1 MGRRTRKRK
10 PLHRKRTLH
19 RNMRGGRLD
28 MKTLLQATVLFAKQN
43 EIEYGVPVVAT
54 APNSQSATTN
64 KDFESKQTEYY
75 TQYYALLKMSMEY
88 ADELEINTALP
99 KFVRDNVVVKFNEFF
114 HKVESGE
121 TDAKVNVDNS
131 NIFTNITFSTSTQ
144 KNLAK
149 SIVDNLKGNNFQK
162 VIEDSET
169 LKTSLVGDQKK
180 IFEKVFDVII
190 VLSSVAQFINTHP
203 IDPKLLSK
211 AKKTYSQ
218 PTGNATDITEQID
231 NLNKL
236 SAELTTLGK
245 EVNVLKTSDTS
256 RVNPD
261 VDALVKQISDDL
273 VVVKVDDT
281 KNTAADKQKK
291 RELTHVLP
299 YFLQIY
305 EKLYSNA
312 MDQKIEVNKHPVSTR
327 LIMEF
332 VTRKIRDIETKH
344 PHPELFD
351 TMYYYWGLFDLRI
364 SLQFLDYY
372 MNTIYDALSTKDSPG
387 QIMTVVEKQ
396 LGDAG
401 SFPEWDS
408 DNTKPRGYKI
418 YSKMVGQKRNPIMN
432 ANSDILALTSNPF
445 KPYNP
450 LINTFNTMLET
461 NENGALQV
469 VKNVESDIVPLD
481 VEPKK

>member
-28 MKTLLQATVLFAKQN
+28 MKTLLQATVLFAKKN
-43 EIEYGVPVVAT
+43 GIEYGVPVGAT
-54 APNSQSATTN
+54 APTSQSKSATTN
-64 KDFESKQTEYY
+64 KDLESKQTEYY
-75 TQYYALLKMSMEY
+75 TEYYRLLKYSVDY
-88 ADELEINTALP
+88 AENVESKSKDQPFLQSTA
-99 KFVRDNVVVKFNEFF
+99 VSFNEFL
-114 HKVESGE
+114 HKIESGE
-121 TDAKVNVDNS
+121 AATKVEMSNS
-131 NIFTNITFSTSTQ
+131 LSFPVGPETTSTQ

-149 SIVDNLKGNNFQK
+149 SIVDNLKSNNFQK
-162 VIEDSET
+162 VVDDSQA
-169 LKTSLVGDQKK
+169 LQKSFQGK
-180 IFEKVFDVII
+180 ENG
-190 VLSSVAQFINTHP
+190 VLDTVSGLASVAQFILSHIP
-203 IDPKLLSK
+203 DQKLLSK
-211 AKKTYSQ
+211 AKKQYKEEQ
-218 PTGNATDITEQID
+218 PVTIHTLEEIRGLID
-231 NLNKL
+231 NLNTL
-236 SAELTTLGK
+236 YAELTTLGK
-245 EVNVLKTSDTS
+245 KVNILKTSDTS
-256 RVNPD
+256 LLNPENE
-261 VDALVKQISDDL
+261 ALVKQISDDL
-273 VVVKVDDT
+273 KEPR
-281 KNTAADKQKK
+281 KQ
-291 RELTHVLP
+291 LTHSLP

-418 YSKMVGQKRNPIMN
+418 YSKTVGQKRNPIMN

>member
-28 MKTLLQATVLFAKQN
+28 MKTLLQATVLFAKKN
-43 EIEYGVPVVAT
+43 GIEYGVPVVAT
-54 APNSQSATTN
+54 APTSQSKSTTTN
-64 KDFESKQTEYY
+64 KEFETKQTEYY
-75 TQYYALLKMSMEY
+75 TQYYALLKMSMDY
-88 ADELEINTALP
+88 ADIVEIN
-99 KFVRDNVVVKFNEFF
+99 KVNFVSTPGFAENIVVPFNELF
-114 HKVESGE
+114 HKVESGGSI
-121 TDAKVNVDNS
+121 TKVDFTIDV
-131 NIFTNITFSTSTQ
+131 IFKEDKQTSTQ
-144 KNLAK
+144 RNLAK
-149 SIVDNLKGNNFQK
+149 SIKDNLISNNFQK
-162 VIEDSET
+162 VVDDCAT
-169 LKTSLVGDQKK
+169 LKPSVPENFKS
-180 IFEKVFDVII
+180 VIAI
-190 VLSSVAQFINTHP
+190 ISVLASVAEFINTHP

-211 AKKTYSQ
+211 AKKPYSQ
-218 PTGNATDITEQID
+218 STGNATDITKQID
-231 NLNKL
+231 TLNTL
-236 SAELTTLGK
+236 YVELTTLGK
-245 EVNVLKTSDTS
+245 EVNVLKKSDTS

-273 VVVKVDDT
+273 VVVKVDEST
-281 KNTAADKQKK
+281 KTAADNQKK

-332 VTRKIRDIETKH
+332 VTRKIREIETKH

-372 MNTIYDALSTKDSPG
+372 MNTIYDALSMKDSPG

-418 YSKMVGQKRNPIMN
+418 YSKTVGQKRNPIMN